1 MDAMIEADRQGAV
14 GIVDFEQLYRA
25 SRDDLYAYVAGLL
38 KNRAAAEDV
47 TALAFERALR
57 KWDRFDPGRGTPR
70 GWLFGIAR
78 NAALDELR
86 KRRRETELDFDPP
99 DERDDRFGHGDDE
112 RLEAVSAALS
122 RLPAAEREIVALK
135 FFSGLNNTEIAEAT
149 AISPSNVGT
158 RIHRAV
164 TRLRANLE
172 EDFENAN

>member
-1 MDAMIEADRQGAV
+1 MDAMIEGDRRRAPGV
-14 GIVDFEQLYRA
+14 PEFEQLYRD

-57 KWDRFDPGRGTPR
+57 KWDRFDPGRGTAR

-78 NAALDELR
+78 NASLDELR
-86 KRRRETELDFDPP
+86 KRRPETELDFDPP
-99 DERDDRFGHGDDE
+99 DERGHRSGQTDDE
-112 RLEAVSAALS
+112 RFEAVSTALS

-149 AISPSNVGT
+149 GISPSNVGT
-158 RIHRAV
+158 RVHRVV

-172 EDFENAN
+172 EDCRHGK